1 MFSRLLQSRLAWAL
15 LSNGLRVGGYLLV
28 LPIALRRIPE
38 AEMEIWW
45 LFVTVQALAVQADCG
60 LGPSISRGLSYL
72 LAGATSLKPG
82 AAQKSGGVDPA
93 KVGGFMES
101 TRRVYFWVLLAAA
114 GVLVL
119 ASFFIVPKIQQLGGG
134 ASMLASWAAFAIGVL
149 LSLASVRQTNLLTG
163 ADHVRL
169 AQQIQLAGM
178 AANLALTAIGLAL
191 GMKFLALA
199 LGSLLAG
206 AVQLVCG
213 HWFLRKHLK
222 AYLGP
227 ARTEDAAHW
236 FAELWPSAWRAGLV
250 SLGAF
255 LIYNSNTF
263 WASAH
268 LGQPDAS
275 RYPLTLRLMQF
286 MMVVCGLPITT
297 QIPRLARMMAAGE
310 TREAWSFFLKRHLI
324 GLSAM
329 VLGVLGLWLLGDR
342 LLEAIGSH
350 SRLLAGPFLLFM
362 GLIYILEFNHG
373 YCATLVMTRN
383 EVPFVWAATLSG
395 LAICA
400 GGGMLSEAYGLWGL
414 LGTVFVV
421 QGSWN
426 NWWVPLLAWRSV
438 APPAKA

>member
-1 MFSRLLQSRLAWAL
+1 
-15 LSNGLRVGGYLLV
+15 
-28 LPIALRRIPE
+28 
-38 AEMEIWW
+38 MEIWW
-45 LFVTVQALAVQADCG
+45 LFVTVQALAVQADFG

-82 AAQKSGGVDPA
+82 AARESSGVDPA
-93 KVGGFMES
+93 KVAGFIES
-101 TRRVYFWVLLAAA
+101 TRTVYRWVILAGA

-119 ASFFIVPKIQQLGGG
+119 ASLFIVPKIQQLGGG
-134 ASMLASWAAFAIGVL
+134 FPMLAAWAVFAVGVL

-163 ADHVRL
+163 ADHVRV

-178 AANLALTAIGLAL
+178 AANLVATAIGLAL
-191 GMKFLALA
+191 GLKFTALA

-206 AVQLVCG
+206 MVPLALG
-213 HWFLRKHLK
+213 HWFSKKHLK
-222 AYLGP
+222 EYRGATGAEDS
-227 ARTEDAAHW
+227 ARW

-286 MMVVCGLPITT
+286 LMVVCGLPIST
-297 QIPRLARMMAAGE
+297 QLPRLARMMAAGE
-310 TREAWSFFLKRHLI
+310 TREAWSFFLKRHLL
-324 GLSAM
+324 GLGAM
-329 VLGVLGLWLLGDR
+329 AVGVLGLWLVGDI
-342 LLEAIGSH
+342 LLEAIGSK

-362 GLIYILEFNHG
+362 GLIYVLEFNHG

-421 QGSWN
+421 QAAWN
-426 NWWVPLLAWRSV
+426 NWWVPLLAWRTV
-438 APPAKA
+438 ADPGKR